1 MGEQNEKN
9 NEGEKAAE
17 GAEKAAVGGG
27 GEGKEGPTTVVLNM
41 DLHCQG
47 CAKKVRRSISH
58 LPGVE
63 TVKADFE
70 GKKLTVMGNVDPSW
84 LREKVELKTM
94 KKVELISPQPRS
106 DDKKAGGDDKKAED
120 DISKPKKAVV
130 SAVMMKTKL
139 HCDGCAHKIKRIIIK
154 NFEGV
159 DSVTTDLQKDL
170 IIVIGTMDVND
181 LVTYLK
187 VKLKRGVEIIP
198 PKKDDNAPAA
208 EKKAAKGAVAE
219 EKEKAKGGG
228 EGEGK
233 GKGRGKEEVKKDKES
248 NIIGE
253 NGEKKKEGGGDKKE
267 GESKPVAAPAAE
279 AGTGETKVE
288 TSKMEYHNSYNPQ
301 THYAMPMVMYGHQD
315 YDMHHH
321 ESRGNMG
328 YYMAGPP
335 LPPPT
340 YLSADANDNM
350 FSDENPNGCSVM

>member
-1 MGEQNEKN
+1 MGER
-9 NEGEKAAE
+9 
-17 GAEKAAVGGG
+17 
-27 GEGKEGPTTVVLNM
+27 KEGPTTVVLKM
-41 DLHCQG
+41 DLHCHG

-63 TVKADFE
+63 TVKADFDA
-70 GKKLTVMGNVDPSW
+70 KKLTVTGNVDPAW

-94 KKVELISPQPRS
+94 KKVELISPQPKS
-106 DDKKAGGDDKKAED
+106 DDKKAGEVKKAEG
-120 DISKPKKAVV
+120 DISKPKKVVV
-130 SAVMMKTKL
+130 STVTMKTKL

-159 DSVTTDLQKDL
+159 DSITTDLQKDL
-170 IIVIGTMDVND
+170 IIVIGTMDVNN

-187 VKLKRGVEIIP
+187 EKLKRGVEIVP
-198 PKKDDNAPAA
+198 PKKDDGAPAA
-208 EKKAAKGAVAE
+208 EKKAAEGAVVE
-219 EKEKAKGGG
+219 EKEKAKGVG
-228 EGEGK
+228 EGE
-233 GKGRGKEEVKKDKES
+233 GKEEVKKDKES
-248 NIIGE
+248 NIVGE
-253 NGEKKKEGGGDKKE
+253 SDEKKKEGGGGDKK
-267 GESKPVAAPAAE
+267 GVESKLVAASAAE

-288 TSKMEYHNSYNPQ
+288 TNKMEYHNSYSPQ

-315 YDMHHH
+315 YDMRHH
-321 ESRGNMG
+321 ESRANMG